1 MSLRLVRRGTHATI
15 QDGGRRGRRRWG
27 VPWGGVADRESWIV
41 ANALVGNSPDL
52 CAAVV
57 ESSGFGGEYLAEARM
72 EVALAGAQGSPS
84 IVRADGQIIELA
96 SPGSFALE
104 AGDRLVLGSNRVGA
118 RVYVAVRGGFLTPA
132 MLGSRSTE
140 NSIEIGEVLAC
151 ESLPEGTRIHRRRLS
166 VHPHSIERPLQV
178 RIAPGPAVAAG
189 SGRGEF
195 ERLIEPRTRF
205 RVTADSNRV
214 GLRLLAV
221 DESGLAIEEGDPER
235 SLIDRESGPV
245 LPGTIQRGARER
257 LIVGPAGGTMGGY
270 AAIAQV
276 ITADL
281 DRIGQAAPG
290 DLIRFVAIDLA
301 SARKLQEARVA
312 RLKARAAAIA
322 AVRTAVLE

>member
-1 MSLRLVRRGTHATI
+1 
-15 QDGGRRGRRRWG
+15 
-27 VPWGGVADRESWIV
+27 
-41 ANALVGNSPDL
+41 
-52 CAAVV
+52 
-57 ESSGFGGEYLAEARM
+57 M
-72 EVALAGAQGSPS
+72 EVALSGAQGSPA
-84 IVRADGQIIELA
+84 IVRADGEIIDLA
-96 SPGSFALE
+96 SPCCFALE
-104 AGDRLVLGSNRVGA
+104 AGDRLILGANRVGA
-118 RVYVAVRGGFLTPA
+118 RVYIAVSGGFLTPTI
-132 MLGSRSTE
+132 LGSRSTE
-140 NSIEIGEVLAC
+140 NPVELGEVLAC
-151 ESLPEGTRIHRRRLS
+151 RSLPEGTRIDRRRLS
-166 VHPHSIERPLQV
+166 VHPHSIVRPLMV
-178 RIAPGPAVAAG
+178 RIAPGPG
-189 SGRGEF
+189 GGTFSDRGEF

-205 RVTADSNRV
+205 RVTVDSNRV